1 MFARHLLALF
11 ALLSGLAALEAPAHA
26 QVSPSAVQNTRS
38 VVTAG
43 QSAAREAAEC
53 PERARE
59 STNTSPRRE
68 RRASWSFLPSWL
80 RPSTIL
86 GSDRALE

>member
-26 QVSPSAVQNTRS
+26 QVSQSAVQNTRA
-38 VVTAG
+38 VIAAG
-43 QSAAREAAEC
+43 QSAAREAAAC
-53 PERARE
+53 PESARE
-59 STNTSPRRE
+59 GETSSPRRE
-68 RRASWSFLPSWL
+68 RRKSWSFLPSWL
-80 RPSTIL
+80 RPSTVQ